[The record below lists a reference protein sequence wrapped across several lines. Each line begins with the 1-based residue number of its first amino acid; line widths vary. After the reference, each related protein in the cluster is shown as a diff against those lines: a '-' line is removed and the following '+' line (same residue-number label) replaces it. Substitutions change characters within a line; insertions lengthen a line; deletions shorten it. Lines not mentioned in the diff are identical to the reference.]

1 MAEKTLAQK
10 LQVKAGQSIG
20 VMNAPE
26 GYAAKLEP
34 LPQGA
39 TVAAAGGTYDV
50 VHLFV
55 YNKADADKWIPQAI
69 AAVKPGGMLWIAYP
83 KKSGSIKTDI
93 TRDVGWEALK
103 AADWHGVTQ
112 LSLDETWSFL
122 RMRPRSEIKVMT
134 RKF

>member
-20 VMNAPE
+20 VMNVPQD
-26 GYAAKLEP
+26 YAGKLEP
-34 LPQGA
+34 LPDGA
-39 TVAAAGGTYDV
+39 TVDVVNGTYDA

-55 YNKADADKWIPQAI
+55 YSKADADTWIPQAI
-69 AAVKPGGMLWIAYP
+69 AAVKAGGMLWIAYP
-83 KKSGSIKTDI
+83 KKSSSIKTDI

-103 AADWHGVTQ
+103 AADWHEVTQ
-112 LSLDETWSFL
+112 ISMDGTWSFL
-122 RMRPRSEIKVMT
+122 RMRPRDEIKVMT

>member
-34 LPQGA
+34 LPDGA
-39 TVAAAGGTYDV
+39 TVTTANGTYDA

-55 YNKADADKWIPQAI
+55 YSKADADKWIPQAI
-69 AAVKPGGMLWIAYP
+69 EAVKPGGMLWIAYP

-112 LSLDETWSFL
+112 LSMDATWSFL